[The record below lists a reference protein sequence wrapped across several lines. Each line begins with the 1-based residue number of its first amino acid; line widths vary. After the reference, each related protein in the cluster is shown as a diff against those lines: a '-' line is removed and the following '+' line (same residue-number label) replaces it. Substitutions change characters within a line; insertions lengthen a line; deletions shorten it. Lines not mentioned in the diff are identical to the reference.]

1 MLHVHVQ
8 VHGHVH
14 VHEHVLVHH
23 VHVHVHGHVH
33 VRASAMPRGFIE
45 VSSPRWCAAHMSAT
59 VPCEASNSLI
69 IAPSESRLP
78 MRLEVMKP
86 GLRCTW
92 LG

>member
-1 MLHVHVQ
+1 MYVYVD
-8 VHGHVH
+8 VRV
-14 VHEHVLVHH
+14 H
-23 VHVHVHGHVH
+23 VHVHVHMHVH

-45 VSSPRWCAAHMSAT
+45 VSSPRRCAAHMSAT

-78 MRLEVMKP
+78 IRFEVMKP

-92 LG
+92 LGLGLG